1 MESNTSHFNIFSYI
15 KSKLEENPLV
25 ENEGLITIIL
35 NKDNNGEPY
44 IEIAYKN
51 EDGDE
56 ACFTKNFNN
65 LSLITDY
72 ASNYSDIFNTY
83 DNDSIVSIIYDNES
97 EKLNLIRVKNGN
109 YTGKKYMEDYDLAI
123 FVGYIIEDKK
133 LSKEEKIKLLYEN
146 IMEDIMD
153 SVYQY
158 NYQNSFIFMVGDQV
172 LNNIYMTSD
181 FIDGVSD
188 SAEPDVISLGNI
200 EIIEEVFEVKL
211 QEKNKQKKLN

>member
-1 MESNTSHFNIFSYI
+1 MENNKSYFNIFSYI

-25 ENEGLITIIL
+25 ENKGLVTVIL

-44 IEIAYKN
+44 IEIKYKN

-56 ACFTKNFNN
+56 AGLTQNFND
-65 LSLITDY
+65 LSLVTDY
-72 ASNYSDIFNTY
+72 ASNYSDVFDTY
-83 DNDSIVSIIYDNES
+83 DNDSIVSIIYDNDT

-109 YTGKKYMEDYDLAI
+109 YIGKKYMEDYDLAI

-133 LSKEEKIKLLYEN
+133 LSKEDKINLLYKN
-146 IMEDIMD
+146 VMEDIMD

-158 NYQNSFIFMVGDQV
+158 DYHNNFIFMVGEQV
-172 LNNIYMTSD
+172 LNNIYMNSD
-181 FIDGVSD
+181 FIVGVSESD
-188 SAEPDVISLGNI
+188 DPDTTRLGNI
-200 EIIEEVFEVKL
+200 ETIEEELGVSL

>member
-1 MESNTSHFNIFSYI
+1 MENSSSHFNIFNYI

-25 ENEGLITIIL
+25 ENEGLITVIL

-44 IEIAYKN
+44 IEIVYKN
-51 EDGDE
+51 EEGDE
-56 ACFTKNFNN
+56 AGLTKNFDN

-72 ASNYSDIFNTY
+72 ASNYSDVFNTY
-83 DNDSIVSIIYDNES
+83 DNDSIVSIIYDNDS

-133 LSKEEKIKLLYEN
+133 LSKEEKINLLYEN
-146 IMEDIMD
+146 VMEDIMD

-158 NYQNSFIFMVGDQV
+158 NYQNSFIFMVGEQV
-172 LNNIYMTSD
+172 LNNIYMTSN

-188 SAEPDVISLGNI
+188 SSDPDAISEGNI
-200 EIIEEVFEVKL
+200 KIIEEVFGIKL
-211 QEKNKQKKLN
+211 SKENKQKIYR

>member
-1 MESNTSHFNIFSYI
+1 MENNKSYFNIFSYI

-25 ENEGLITIIL
+25 ENEGLVTVIL

-44 IEIAYKN
+44 IEIKYKN

-56 ACFTKNFNN
+56 AGLTQNFND
-65 LSLITDY
+65 LSLVTDY
-72 ASNYSDIFNTY
+72 ASNYSDVFDTY
-83 DNDSIVSIIYDNES
+83 DNDSIVSIIYDNDT

-109 YTGKKYMEDYDLAI
+109 YIGKKYMEDYDLAV

-133 LSKEEKIKLLYEN
+133 LSKEDKINLLYKN
-146 IMEDIMD
+146 VMEEIMD

-158 NYQNSFIFMVGDQV
+158 DYHNNFIFMVGEQV
-172 LNNIYMTSD
+172 LNNVYMNSD
-181 FIDGVSD
+181 FMNGVSK
-188 SAEPDVISLGNI
+188 SANSEVISLDNI
-200 EIIEEVFEVKL
+200 ETIEEELGVSL

>member
-1 MESNTSHFNIFSYI
+1 MENNKSYFNIFSYI

-25 ENEGLITIIL
+25 ENEGLVTVIL

-44 IEIAYKN
+44 IEIKYKN

-56 ACFTKNFNN
+56 AGLTQNFND
-65 LSLITDY
+65 LSLVTDY
-72 ASNYSDIFNTY
+72 ASNYSDVFDTS
-83 DNDSIVSIIYDNES
+83 DNDSIVSIIYDNDT

-109 YTGKKYMEDYDLAI
+109 YIGKKYMEDYDLAI

-133 LSKEEKIKLLYEN
+133 LSKEDKINLLYKN
-146 IMEDIMD
+146 VMEDIMD

-158 NYQNSFIFMVGDQV
+158 DYHNNFIFMVGEQV
-172 LNNIYMTSD
+172 LNNIYMNSD
-181 FIDGVSD
+181 FIVGVSESD
-188 SAEPDVISLGNI
+188 DPDTTRLGNI
-200 EIIEEVFEVKL
+200 EMIEEELGVSL

>member
-1 MESNTSHFNIFSYI
+1 MENNISHFNIFTYI

-25 ENEGLITIIL
+25 ENEGLITVIL

-44 IEIAYKN
+44 IEINYKD
-51 EDGDE
+51 EEGDE
-56 ACFTKNFNN
+56 ASLTKNFNN
-65 LSLITDY
+65 LSLIADY

-83 DNDSIVSIIYDNES
+83 DNDSIVSIIYDNDS

-133 LSKEEKIKLLYEN
+133 LSKEEKINLLYEN
-146 IMEDIMD
+146 VMEDIMD

-158 NYQNSFIFMVGDQV
+158 NYQNNQSGSFCILLFP
-172 LNNIYMTSD
+172 TSYS
-181 FIDGVSD
+181 G
-188 SAEPDVISLGNI
+188 
-200 EIIEEVFEVKL
+200 
-211 QEKNKQKKLN
+211 

>member
-1 MESNTSHFNIFSYI
+1 MENNKSYFNIFSYI

-25 ENEGLITIIL
+25 ENEGLVTVIL

-44 IEIAYKN
+44 IEIKYKN

-56 ACFTKNFNN
+56 AGLTQNFND
-65 LSLITDY
+65 LSLVTDY
-72 ASNYSDIFNTY
+72 ASNYSDVFDTS
-83 DNDSIVSIIYDNES
+83 DNDSIVSIIYDNDT

-109 YTGKKYMEDYDLAI
+109 YIGKKYMEDYDLAV

-133 LSKEEKIKLLYEN
+133 LSKEDKINLLYKN
-146 IMEDIMD
+146 VMEDIMD

-158 NYQNSFIFMVGDQV
+158 DYHNNFIFMVGEQV
-172 LNNIYMTSD
+172 LNNIYMNSD
-181 FIDGVSD
+181 FIVGVSESD
-188 SAEPDVISLGNI
+188 DPDTTRLGNI
-200 EIIEEVFEVKL
+200 ETIEEELGVSL

>member
-1 MESNTSHFNIFSYI
+1 MENNKSYFNIFSYI

-25 ENEGLITIIL
+25 ENKGLITVAL

-44 IEIAYKN
+44 IEIKYKN

-56 ACFTKNFNN
+56 AGLTQNFND
-65 LSLITDY
+65 LSLVTDY
-72 ASNYSDIFNTY
+72 ASNYSDVFDTY
-83 DNDSIVSIIYDNES
+83 DNDSIVSIIYDNDT

-109 YTGKKYMEDYDLAI
+109 YIGKKYMEDYDLAV

-133 LSKEEKIKLLYEN
+133 LSKEDKINLLYKN
-146 IMEDIMD
+146 VMEEIMD

-158 NYQNSFIFMVGDQV
+158 DYHNNFIFMVGEQV
-172 LNNIYMTSD
+172 LNNVYMNSD
-181 FIDGVSD
+181 FMNGVSK
-188 SAEPDVISLGNI
+188 SANSEVISLDNI
-200 EIIEEVFEVKL
+200 ETIEEELGVSL

>member
-1 MESNTSHFNIFSYI
+1 MENNSSHFNIFNYI

-44 IEIAYKN
+44 IEIVYKN
-51 EDGDE
+51 EDGAE
-56 ACFTKNFNN
+56 AGLTKNFDN

-72 ASNYSDIFNTY
+72 ASNYSDVFHTY
-83 DNDSIVSIIYDNES
+83 DNDSIVSIIYDNDS

-133 LSKEEKIKLLYEN
+133 LSKEEKINLLYEN
-146 IMEDIMD
+146 VMEDIMD
-153 SVYQY
+153 SAYQY
-158 NYQNSFIFMVGDQV
+158 NYQNSFIFMVGEQV
-172 LNNIYMTSD
+172 LNNIYMTSN

-188 SAEPDVISLGNI
+188 STDPDAISEGNKK
-200 EIIEEVFEVKL
+200 IIEEEFGVKI
-211 QEKNKQKKLN
+211 QSDDKQKKHR